1 MTRTK
6 SVVPQSADVV
16 VVGGGLAGLT
26 TATLLARAGYAV
38 TLIEQSQHL
47 GGRAITQNAKGFHF
61 NLGPHGLYRAGQ
73 AATILDE
80 LGVSFTGKTPTLAGS
95 YAIRQGK
102 PFALPLGLRSLLTS
116 RLFGIG
122 AKLEVSRVLA
132 GLGKIDTT
140 SLQHLT
146 LQDWL
151 HQAIRL
157 PEVRQFVEAL
167 VRLSTYTN
175 APERLSAGAAL
186 AQLQVAF
193 SGVTYIDGGWQV
205 LVEGLR
211 QVAQAAG
218 VQVVI
223 GAQVELIEYDAEGG
237 TLPFGFSSG
246 VREPLRGTLRDHRTV
261 RAVRLTDGSVC
272 QTNAVV
278 LAINPKAAS
287 QLVGSSCST
296 TLHRWMSTATP
307 VQAACLDVALER
319 LPRPQNLFALG
330 IDQPVYL
337 SVHSAYAN
345 LAPKDGAVIHV
356 IKYLD
361 ASSSK
366 SDRKSDEQELEALLD
381 LMQPGWC
388 NQVVARRFL
397 PKITVAHAM
406 PCVSQSGA
414 ISPLSPHIPEIGNLY
429 VVGDWLGGDGFLA
442 DAALSSARLAADMI
456 MSHRECD
463 RPALA
468 LVS

>member
-1 MTRTK
+1 
-6 SVVPQSADVV
+6 
-16 VVGGGLAGLT
+16 LT

-47 GGRAITQNAKGFHF
+47 GGRAITQNEKGFHF

-73 AATILDE
+73 GANILHE
-80 LGVSFTGKTPTLAGS
+80 LGVSFTGKTPTLGGS

-102 PFALPLGLRSLLTS
+102 PFALPLGLRGLLTS
-116 RLFGIG
+116 RLFGIAG
-122 AKLEVSRVLA
+122 KLEVSRLLA

-140 SLQHLT
+140 SIQHLS

-151 HQAIRL
+151 HQATRL

-167 VRLSTYTN
+167 VRLTTYTN

-186 AQLQVAF
+186 AQLQLAF
-193 SGVTYIDGGWQV
+193 SGITYIDGGWQV

-211 QVAQAAG
+211 QAAQAAG
-218 VQVVI
+218 VQFVM
-223 GAQVELIEYDAEGG
+223 GAQVASIEHDAEGG
-237 TLPFGFSSG
+237 MLFDHASQ
-246 VREPLRGTLRDHRTV
+246 TLRDHRTV

-272 QTNAVV
+272 QTTAVV

-296 TLHRWMSTATP
+296 TLHRWMSMATP
-307 VQAACLDVALER
+307 VQAACLDVALEK
-319 LPRPQNLFALG
+319 LPRPQNFFALG

-337 SVHSAYAN
+337 SVHSAYAK
-345 LAPKDGAVIHV
+345 LAPQDGAVIHV
-356 IKYLD
+356 MKLD

-381 LMQPGWC
+381 LMQPGWR

-397 PKITVAHAM
+397 PKITVAHGI

-414 ISPLSPHIPEIGNLY
+414 IAFGPAQGAIARLSPRVPEIENLY
-429 VVGDWLGGDGFLA
+429 VVGDWLGGNGFLA
-442 DAALSSARLAADMI
+442 DAALSSARQAADMI

-463 RPALA
+463 RPALS

>member
-1 MTRTK
+1 
-6 SVVPQSADVV
+6 
-16 VVGGGLAGLT
+16 LT
-26 TATLLARAGYAV
+26 SATLLARAGYAV

-47 GGRAITQNAKGFHF
+47 GGRAITQNAKKFQF
-61 NLGPHGLYRAGQ
+61 NLGPHALYRAGQ

-102 PFALPLGLRSLLTS
+102 SFALPLGLRGLLTS
-116 RLFGIG
+116 GLFGIAG
-122 AKLEVSRVLA
+122 KLEVSRLLA

-151 HQAIRL
+151 HQATRL
-157 PEVRQFVEAL
+157 PEVRQFFEAL
-167 VRLSTYTN
+167 VRLTTYTN

-186 AQLQVAF
+186 AQLQLAF
-193 SGVTYIDGGWQV
+193 SGITYIDGGWQV

-211 QVAQAAG
+211 QAAQAAG
-218 VQVVI
+218 VQFVM
-223 GAQVELIEYDAEGG
+223 GAQVASIEHDR
-237 TLPFGFSSG
+237 P
-246 VREPLRGTLRDHRTV
+246 V
-261 RAVRLTDGSVC
+261 RAVRLTDGEVC
-272 QTNAVV
+272 QTTAVV

-296 TLHRWMSTATP
+296 TLHRWMSTASP
-307 VQAACLDVALER
+307 VQAACLDVALDR
-319 LPRPQNLFALG
+319 LPRPRNLFALG

-356 IKYLD
+356 MKLD
-361 ASSSK
+361 ASASK

-381 LMQPGWC
+381 LMQSGWR
-388 NQVVARRFL
+388 NQLVVRRFL
-397 PKITVAHAM
+397 PKITVAHAI

-414 ISPLSPHIPEIGNLY
+414 IAFGTAQGAIARLSPRVPEIGNLY

-442 DAALSSARLAADMI
+442 DAALSSARQAVDMI

-463 RPALA
+463 RPALS
-468 LVS
+468 LVSS

>member
-1 MTRTK
+1 MIKTK
-6 SVVPQSADVV
+6 SVLSLIADVV

-26 TATLLARAGYAV
+26 SATLLARAGYAV

-61 NLGPHGLYRAGQ
+61 NLGPHALYRAGQ
-73 AATILDE
+73 AANILHE
-80 LGVSFTGKTPTLAGS
+80 LGVSWKGKTPTLAGS
-95 YAIRQGK
+95 YAVRQGK
-102 PFALPLGLRSLLTS
+102 PFALPLGLRRLLTS
-116 RLFGIG
+116 QLFGIAG
-122 AKLEVSRVLA
+122 KLEVSRVLA

-151 HQAIRL
+151 HQATRL

-167 VRLSTYTN
+167 VRLTTYTN
-175 APERLSAGAAL
+175 APDRISAGAAL
-186 AQLQVAF
+186 AQLQLAF
-193 SGVTYIDGGWQV
+193 SGITYIDGGWQV

-218 VQVVI
+218 VRFVM
-223 GAQVELIEYDAEGG
+223 GAQVASIEHDAEGG

-246 VREPLRGTLRDHRTV
+246 VREPLRGTLREHRTV

-272 QTNAVV
+272 QTTAVV

-287 QLVGSSCST
+287 QLVGSSYST
-296 TLHRWMSTATP
+296 TLHRWVNTATP
-307 VQAACLDVALER
+307 VQAACLDVALDR
-319 LPRPQNLFALG
+319 LPCPGNLFALG

-337 SVHSAYAN
+337 SVHSAYAK
-345 LAPKDGAVIHV
+345 LAPQDGAVIHV
-356 IKYLD
+356 MKLD

-381 LMQPGWC
+381 LMQPGWR

-397 PKITVAHAM
+397 PKITVAHAI
-406 PCVSQSGA
+406 PCVSQSGGIA
-414 ISPLSPHIPEIGNLY
+414 RLGPRIPEIENLY

-442 DAALSSARLAADMI
+442 DAALSSARQAVDMI
-456 MSHRECD
+456 MSRRECD
-463 RPALA
+463 RPALS

>member
-1 MTRTK
+1 MIRTK
-6 SVVPQSADVV
+6 SVLSPSADVV

-26 TATLLARAGYAV
+26 SATLLARAGYAV

-61 NLGPHGLYRAGQ
+61 NLGPHALYRAGQ
-73 AATILDE
+73 AATILHE

-95 YAIRQGK
+95 YAIHQGK
-102 PFALPLGLRSLLTS
+102 PFALPLGLRGLLTS
-116 RLFGIG
+116 RLFGIAG
-122 AKLEVSRVLA
+122 KLEVFRLLA

-140 SLQHLT
+140 SMQHLT

-157 PEVRQFVEAL
+157 PEVRQFFEAL
-167 VRLSTYTN
+167 VRLTTYTN

-186 AQLQVAF
+186 AQLQLAF
-193 SGVTYIDGGWQV
+193 SGITYIDGGWQV

-211 QVAQAAG
+211 QAAQAAG
-218 VQVVI
+218 VQFVM
-223 GAQVELIEYDAEGG
+223 GAQVASIEHD
-237 TLPFGFSSG
+237 
-246 VREPLRGTLRDHRTV
+246 RTV

-272 QTNAVV
+272 QTTAVV
-278 LAINPKAAS
+278 LAIHPKAAS

-296 TLHRWMSTATP
+296 TLHRWMSTASP
-307 VQAACLDVALER
+307 VQAACLDVALEK

-337 SVHSAYAN
+337 SVHSAYAK

-356 IKYLD
+356 MKLD

-381 LMQPGWC
+381 LMQPGWR
-388 NQVVARRFL
+388 NQVVVRRFL
-397 PKITVAHAM
+397 PKITVAHAI
-406 PCVSQSGA
+406 PCVSQSGEIA
-414 ISPLSPHIPEIGNLY
+414 RLSPRVPEIGNLY

-442 DAALSSARLAADMI
+442 DAALSSARQAVDMI

-463 RPALA
+463 RPALS

>member
-6 SVVPQSADVV
+6 SVVPQRADVV

-26 TATLLARAGYAV
+26 SATLLARAGYAV

-47 GGRAITQNAKGFHF
+47 GGRAITQNEKGFHF

-73 AATILDE
+73 GANILHE
-80 LGVSFTGKTPTLAGS
+80 LGVSFTGGTPTLGGS
-95 YAIRQGK
+95 YAVRQGK
-102 PFALPLGLRSLLTS
+102 PFALPLGLRGLLTS
-116 RLFGIG
+116 RLFGIAG
-122 AKLEVSRVLA
+122 KLELSRLLA
-132 GLGKIDTT
+132 GLAKIDAT
-140 SLQHLT
+140 SMQHLS

-175 APERLSAGAAL
+175 APEQISAGAAL
-186 AQLQVAF
+186 AQLQLAF
-193 SGVTYIDGGWQV
+193 SGITYIDGGWQV

-211 QVAQAAG
+211 QAAQAAG
-218 VQVVI
+218 VQFVM
-223 GAQVELIEYDAEGG
+223 GAQVASIEYD
-237 TLPFGFSSG
+237 
-246 VREPLRGTLRDHRTV
+246 RTV
-261 RAVRLTDGSVC
+261 RAVRLTNGSIC
-272 QTNAVV
+272 ETTAVV

-296 TLHRWMSTATP
+296 TLHRWMNTASP

-319 LPRPQNLFALG
+319 LPRPRNLFALG

-337 SVHSAYAN
+337 SVHSAYAK

-356 IKYLD
+356 MKYLN
-361 ASSSK
+361 ATESK

-381 LMQPGWC
+381 LMQPGWR
-388 NQVVARRFL
+388 NQLVVRHFL

-406 PCVSQSGA
+406 PCVSHSGA
-414 ISPLSPHIPEIGNLY
+414 IAFGTAQGAIARLSPRIPEIENLY

-442 DAALSSARLAADMI
+442 DAAVSSARQAADMI

-463 RPALA
+463 RPALS
-468 LVS
+468 LQS